1 MMSYC
6 PKLTGEE
13 LKVKVKVGFFY
24 SATYTV
30 NHRDQP
36 HFIISEVVVD
46 WQEPMVLQRKL
57 RPFIARVNG
66 LLDPRYLN
74 KIVISRV

>member
-1 MMSYC
+1 MSYC

-46 WQEPMVLQRKL
+46 
-57 RPFIARVNG
+57 
-66 LLDPRYLN
+66 
-74 KIVISRV
+74 